1 MLALR
6 NFQVV
11 LPSTLL
17 RGALFCFLFMV
28 PLFTVRPDGR
38 EPAPGS
44 GAGKH
49 LLRDACAGPLGRL
62 FPTFCQKGPHI
73 CAASF
78 TFLCGGHTPVSQ
90 DASRALCLPLFPGLP
105 VQFTLRNALIM
116 PWLLRRRQLW
126 TPLLSA
132 ASSEPLSCFHF
143 KEVSCQG
150 RCSEVSMFSSFLI
163 SPFSKLAYSA
173 SLHLLPPCLQA
184 GRTYTD
190 LQEKVKIIKD
200 KWLKFSFFTKK
211 KKKKKKKYKQIFQP
225 KLQEVNK

>member
-62 FPTFCQKGPHI
+62 LPTFCQEGPHI

-90 DASRALCLPLFPGLP
+90 DAEHGALPAAIPRFTSSPFGTLSLCPGSSGDGSCEHLSSQLLALSRFHA
-105 VQFTLRNALIM
+105 
-116 PWLLRRRQLW
+116 
-126 TPLLSA
+126 
-132 ASSEPLSCFHF
+132 FHF
-143 KEVSCQG
+143 KDVSCQG

-163 SPFSKLAYSA
+163 SPFSKLVYST

-200 KWLKFSFFTKK
+200 K
-211 KKKKKKKYKQIFQP
+211 
-225 KLQEVNK
+225 